1 MAARRRSWSGH
12 DAVAPG
18 IWLYVAVGLGAALGS
33 GLRAATSLGLLAL
46 LGAGFA
52 WGTLAVNVMGSFL
65 IGLYA
70 TLTEPDGRLLA
81 SPAIRQFVLAGFCG
95 GFTTF
100 SVFSL
105 EAVLLLEQKQLELA
119 VAHVGVSA
127 TLWLIA
133 VWLGYRVG
141 VRLNRLRG
149 SLG

>member
-1 MAARRRSWSGH
+1 
-12 DAVAPG
+12 VAPG
-18 IWLYVAVGLGAALGS
+18 IRLYVAVGLGAALGS

-52 WGTLAVNVMGSFL
+52 WGTLAVNVVGSFL

-81 SPAIRQFVLAGFCG
+81 SPATRQFVLAGFCG

-105 EAVLLLEQKQLELA
+105 EAVLLLEQKDLQVA

-127 TLWLIA
+127 ILWLIA